1 MKISIEKRVEP
12 SPLTPFLSPL
22 VSLVLALCTC
32 ALIFQAAGVNPL
44 KAYREM
50 FMGAFG
56 SDYAIE
62 GTLIKATPLIICG
75 LGVAAAFRM
84 QLWNIGAE
92 GQIYM
97 GAIAA
102 TWVALNYG
110 FNHPLISLGL
120 MLIAGAIAGGIWGL
134 IPGILKAL
142 RGSNEVITTLMM
154 NYIAIFLTSYLV
166 YGPWKDPTGYS
177 VPMTAQFNRNAWLPK
192 IGDTNV
198 HGGLVIAVVM
208 AVLIWIIF
216 YKTRWGYE
224 MRVTGANEKAAG
236 YSGMN
241 TAKNIILVMFLSG
254 ALAGIAGMSEIA
266 GLQHRLQQGFSPGY
280 GYTAIIVAWLARLHP
295 AGIVVSAILFGGLLV
310 GGDQLQITMGMP
322 VSVSNILQGLILFF
336 VLGGEILFSY
346 KIKLEGKD
354 DVKPCPAAKENA

>member
-1 MKISIEKRVEP
+1 MEP
-12 SPLTPFLSPL
+12 SPLTPYLSPL
-22 VSLVLALCTC
+22 VSLALALIVC
-32 ALIFQAAGVNPL
+32 AVIFKAAGANPF

-56 SDYAIE
+56 SDFAIE
-62 GTLIKATPLIICG
+62 ATLIKATPLILCG

-92 GQIYM
+92 GQLYV

-102 TWVALNYG
+102 SWVALNYG
-110 FNHPLISLGL
+110 FNQPLISLGL
-120 MLIAGAIAGGIWGL
+120 MFLAAALAGGIWGM
-134 IPGILKAL
+134 IPGILKAF

-177 VPMTAQFNRNAWLPK
+177 VPMTALFNRNSWLPK
-192 IGDTNV
+192 IFDTSV
-198 HGGLVIAVVM
+198 HGGIIIALILV
-208 AVLIWIIF
+208 VLSWILF

-224 MRVTGANEKAAG
+224 IRVSGANEKAAA

-241 TAKNIILVMFLSG
+241 AAKNIILVMFFSG
-254 ALAGIAGMSEIA
+254 ALAGIAGMSETA
-266 GLQHRLQQGFSPGY
+266 GIQHRLQQGLSPGY

-295 AGIVVSAILFGGLLV
+295 AAVVVSAILFGGLLV
-310 GGDQLQITMGMP
+310 GGDQLQISMSMP

-346 KIKLEGKD
+346 KIKIGGKSGHQ
-354 DVKPCPAAKENA
+354 PCPAAKENA